1 MEDGDIDVQAR
12 WGLGGAVVGAVLVFV
27 AAWLIRGLSW
37 VFGFLVGT
45 FLVGLHGAPSII
57 CSIFGV
63 IFAAILSGG
72 VAILLSAVAVVLI
85 ANALTKFFEKIHLAK
100 SGSVG
105 SAVEA
110 TVAKAK
116 EPISWFIV
124 LSGVFVVLLESTKEL
139 EEDQSSVKL
148 LIYIVLVAIAIFTFC
163 FRRRRVLAYK
173 IVAFVGPGVLLFV
186 CGLLFFR
193 FDAQGHP
200 ALSDTAKALGDQVK
214 QLLHEPDKAALFIL
228 PMLIGLSSFLSVMEE
243 KA

>member
-1 MEDGDIDVQAR
+1 MANGNRDVQTG
-12 WGLGGAVVGAVLVFV
+12 WGLGGAVVGAVLVVV
-27 AAWLIRGLSW
+27 AALLIRGLSW
-37 VFGFLVGT
+37 VFGFLFGT

-57 CSIFGV
+57 PTIFGV

-85 ANALTKFFEKIHLAK
+85 ANALTTFFEKIHLAK

-148 LIYIVLVAIAIFTFC
+148 LIYIVLVTIAIFTFC

-173 IVAFVGPGVLLFV
+173 IVAFVGPAVLLFV
-186 CGLLFFR
+186 SGLLFFQ
-193 FDAQGHP
+193 FDAQGHL
-200 ALSDTAKALGDQVK
+200 AFSEAARALGDQVK
-214 QLLHEPDKAALFIL
+214 HLLHEPDKAALFIL